1 MKETCVLTCADCSL
15 CHSLPQHPG
24 SLAFAPKSSQALPRL
39 VCGARVL
46 LLVCALLP
54 PGGNGDNCSTGALWG
69 QEGLAAAGE
78 PEVGETRPYSHFLF
92 SGPQRLEME
101 ENSERS
107 KAATQMEGV
116 IIIITMI
123 IVIKI
128 IMLAWKVLYKAG
140 LFMSACCLC
149 LRHFIF
155 AHNN

>member
-1 MKETCVLTCADCSL
+1 
-15 CHSLPQHPG
+15 
-24 SLAFAPKSSQALPRL
+24 
-39 VCGARVL
+39 
-46 LLVCALLP
+46 
-54 PGGNGDNCSTGALWG
+54 
-69 QEGLAAAGE
+69 
-78 PEVGETRPYSHFLF
+78 
-92 SGPQRLEME
+92 ME

-107 KAATQMEGV
+107 KAATQTEGV

-155 AHNN
+155 AHNNWHLPGSLMLQGCVTSSAHLIHTNSCVRPVPEGQQGL

>member
-1 MKETCVLTCADCSL
+1 MCRLERIFRLQPLPLSASASGVSGL
-15 CHSLPQHPG
+15 CPRAASQHPRAA
-24 SLAFAPKSSQALPRL
+24 LAHW
-39 VCGARVL
+39 ARGL
-46 LLVCALLP
+46 
-54 PGGNGDNCSTGALWG
+54 CSPALWWG
-69 QEGLAAAGE
+69 WRQLQHGKVGPMKAPAAAGE
-78 PEVGETRPYSHFLF
+78 PGGGGTRPYSHFHF
-92 SGPQRLEME
+92 TWPQRLEME

-107 KAATQMEGV
+107 KAATQTEGV

>member
-1 MKETCVLTCADCSL
+1 MRAWLQLESW
-15 CHSLPQHPG
+15 G
-24 SLAFAPKSSQALPRL
+24 R
-39 VCGARVL
+39 
-46 LLVCALLP
+46 
-54 PGGNGDNCSTGALWG
+54 GGD
-69 QEGLAAAGE
+69 
-78 PEVGETRPYSHFLF
+78 TRPYSHFHF
-92 SGPQRLEME
+92 TWPQRLEME

>member
-1 MKETCVLTCADCSL
+1 MK
-15 CHSLPQHPG
+15 
-24 SLAFAPKSSQALPRL
+24 AF
-39 VCGARVL
+39 
-46 LLVCALLP
+46 
-54 PGGNGDNCSTGALWG
+54 
-69 QEGLAAAGE
+69 AAAGE
-78 PEVGETRPYSHFLF
+78 PGGGGDTHPYSHFHF
-92 SGPQRLEME
+92 TWPQRLEME

-107 KAATQMEGV
+107 KAATQTEGV

-155 AHNN
+155 AHNNWHLPGSLMLQGCVTSSAHLIHTNSCVRPVPEGQQGL